1 MIEARI
7 KLYQNHIRLID
18 VISCLAAFVGS
29 LYFTD
34 SLPFIRSSD
43 ALLYLNERLFF
54 VCSLAIPSIV
64 VIHLV
69 HLALFYVYKKVYY
82 FPNIGSQIQ
91 LSAMVLAIDCT
102 WIFLLQLFFA
112 ANLLPLLFYAYY
124 FGSGLAMIILLR
136 SLSNYCIKKY
146 IHWSNSYINLLILGT
161 NQRAYD
167 FYRFIEENKLLGY
180 NVIGF
185 LDDLNYAG
193 HDVPLIGD
201 LEEVDRVLR
210 ENVIDRGVVFLPI
223 RSYYDQIIS
232 IIDRA
237 ENQGI
242 ALQFM
247 ANIFQHKYGYMS
259 PAIMGD
265 FFGVLYDAL
274 PLDDWRL
281 TVKRTFDITF
291 ALCLL
296 LATLP
301 VTLTA
306 ALGIKLWDGGPIFF
320 SQVRVGYRKH
330 RFNMYKFRSM
340 VVGAEQLQS
349 SLEARN
355 EMTGPVFKIKNDPRV
370 TWIGRLIR
378 KYNIDELP
386 QLINVILGDMSIVG
400 PRPMAVRDYSGFSE
414 DWLRRR
420 FSVRPGLTCT
430 WQCQKDRNDLS
441 FEEWMRLD
449 MDYIDNWNLMEDLKI
464 CLKTVVVV
472 FSGSG
477 R

>member
-18 VISCLAAFVGS
+18 VISCLIAFFGS
-29 LYFTD
+29 LYITE
-34 SLPFIRSSD
+34 SLPFIRSTD
-43 ALLYLNERLFF
+43 GLLYLNERIFL
-54 VCSLAIPSIV
+54 VCSIAIPSIILIHI
-64 VIHLV
+64 IHLT
-69 HLALFYVYKKVYY
+69 LFYVYKKVYY

-91 LSAMVLAIDCT
+91 LSAMVLAIDCVC
-102 WIFLLQLFFA
+102 IFFLQIFFRSSR
-112 ANLLPLLFYAYY
+112 LPLLFYTYY
-124 FGSGLAMIILLR
+124 FGSGLAMIIIFRL
-136 SLSNYCIKKY
+136 LSNYCIQKY
-146 IHWSNSYINLLILGT
+146 IQLSNSYINLLILGT
-161 NQRAYD
+161 NKRAYD
-167 FYRFIEENKLLGY
+167 FYRFIQENKILGY
-180 NVIGF
+180 NIIGF

-193 HDVPLIGD
+193 HDIPLIGD
-201 LEEVDRVLR
+201 LSMIDRVLR

-247 ANIFQHKYGYMS
+247 ANIFQHKFGYMS

-281 TVKRTFDITF
+281 TVKRAFDIVF

-296 LATLP
+296 VGTLP
-301 VTLTA
+301 LTLLA
-306 ALGIKLWDGGPIFF
+306 AVCIKLGDGGPVFF
-320 SQVRVGYRKH
+320 AQVRVGYRKH
-330 RFNMYKFRSM
+330 RFHMYKFRTM
-340 VVGAEQLQS
+340 VVNAEQLQA
-349 SLEARN
+349 SLESRN
-355 EMTGPVFKIKNDPRV
+355 EMSGPVFKIKKDPRL
-370 TWIGRLIR
+370 TWIGRIIR

-386 QLINVILGDMSIVG
+386 QVINVMLGDMSIVG

-430 WQCQKDRNDLS
+430 WQCQKNRNDLS

-464 CLKTVVVV
+464 CLKTVAVV